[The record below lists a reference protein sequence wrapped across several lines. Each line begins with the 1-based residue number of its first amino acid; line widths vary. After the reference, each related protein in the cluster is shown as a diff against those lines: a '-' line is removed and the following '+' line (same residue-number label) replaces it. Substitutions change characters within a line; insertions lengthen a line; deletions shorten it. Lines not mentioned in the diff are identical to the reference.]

1 MLRYLENCGSEKW
14 LDTESEQD
22 LLGFHWRY
30 AFFGLA
36 EISDTCSGVIVCTLL
51 ADKAPFCLYSA
62 NIPKRIT
69 EF

>member
-30 AFFGLA
+30 AFFGSVLSGV
-36 EISDTCSGVIVCTLL
+36 SDTCSGVIVCTL
-51 ADKAPFCLYSA
+51 
-62 NIPKRIT
+62 
-69 EF
+69 